1 MANGG
6 GGRSVFSGF
15 CELRVVVIFAVASL
29 FGIMS
34 IMAALRYAIV
44 TPSFSKD
51 FLRCAMLV
59 ESVERHVAA
68 HVVHYLVIDRRDVP
82 LFKPLESSR
91 TRILVVEDVIPNW
104 IVRVPAV
111 RRFWFSFRTRPV
123 KNWILQQIVK
133 LSIPET
139 VSEDVLL
146 YTDSDVFFVSAYDP
160 ATFERDGKV
169 PLFREPGQR
178 GKIPR
183 NDEWHALAA
192 RLLGISAH
200 ESYDTNFVGNIVCWR
215 RANAVSMLRRVS
227 EVSGKDWARVVA
239 PLSGFSEYILYGV
252 NATEVSNEDKSGHW
266 HDGVTRSHN
275 YWRTTPLDVAALE
288 KFRDERTPLQY
299 AVMISAKSHT
309 KVDDIRRVFF
319 RSGAT

>member
-1 MANGG
+1 
-6 GGRSVFSGF
+6 
-15 CELRVVVIFAVASL
+15 
-29 FGIMS
+29 
-34 IMAALRYAIV
+34 MAALQYALV

-51 FLRCAMLV
+51 FLRCSMLV
-59 ESVERHVAA
+59 ESIERHVAA
-68 HVVHYLVIDRRDVP
+68 HVVHYLVIDRRDLP
-82 LFKPLESSR
+82 MFKPLESSR
-91 TRILVVEDVIPNW
+91 TKILVVEDVIPSW
-104 IVRVPAV
+104 IVRVPTV
-111 RRFWFSFRTRPV
+111 RRFWLSFRTRPV
-123 KNWILQQIVK
+123 KNWILQQMVK
-133 LSIPET
+133 LSIPEKVT
-139 VSEDVLL
+139 EDVLL

-160 ATFERDGKV
+160 AAFERDGKV

-183 NDEWHALAA
+183 NDEWHSLAA
-192 RLLGISAH
+192 RLLGVPAH
-200 ESYDTNFVGNIVCWR
+200 DSYDTNFVGNIVCWR
-215 RANAVSMLRRVS
+215 RDNAVSMLRRVKD
-227 EVSGKDWARVVA
+227 VSGKDWTRVVA

-252 NATEVSNEDKSGHW
+252 HATEVLNEGNSGHW

-319 RSGAT
+319 GSGAN